1 MSGDP
6 ELPGE
11 NLPEEELHVIGEQL
25 PPPEDVRDRKIAVAA
40 VVTAIGALA
49 FGLGLLLGAPR
60 VVYGGGLA
68 VGLLALAVGFHTYFA
83 KVYPAIEAVE
93 PRPGPDTDDEEVL
106 PQEVAEPRRRSF
118 MGWLLAGA
126 AGLMGLSFLAPVSS
140 LGPRAGDALRQT
152 EWREGTR
159 LVTTEGRALHPTD
172 IEPGSLVT
180 AWPEHAVE
188 HERSAVVVLRLRAG
202 DPQAPTNAAWVVDG
216 TLLAYSKICTHAGC
230 PVGLF
235 READDALFCPCHL
248 ATFDAAQAAEPT
260 FGPAPR
266 RLPQLPL
273 SRNGNDELVALGDFI
288 EPIGPAYGWMQQVR
302 EDRRA

>member
-1 MSGDP
+1 MSDDT
-6 ELPGE
+6 ELPDDD
-11 NLPEEELHVIGEQL
+11 LPEEELHVIGERL
-25 PPPEDVRDRKIAVAA
+25 PPPEEVRDRKIGVAA
-40 VVTAIGALA
+40 AIAATGALV

-60 VVYGGGLA
+60 VVYGSGLA
-68 VGLLALAVGFHTYFA
+68 VGLLALAVAFHTYFS

-93 PRPGPDTDDEEVL
+93 PRPGPDEDEEGL
-106 PQEVAEPRRRSF
+106 PDEIAEPRRRSF
-118 MGWLLAGA
+118 LGWLLAGA
-126 AGLMGLSFLAPVSS
+126 ASLMGLSFLAPVTS

-152 EWREGTR
+152 KWREGTR
-159 LVTTEGRALHPTD
+159 LVTTAGRPLRPED

-180 AWPEHAVE
+180 AWPEHAIE

-202 DPQAPTNAAWVVDG
+202 DPQAPTNAAWVVDR

-273 SRNGNDELVALGDFI
+273 TRNGDDELVALGDFI
-288 EPIGPAYGWMQQVR
+288 EPIGPAYGWMQHVR
-302 EDRRA
+302 EERRT